1 VYDPFAMSPKFG
13 LVLSGGGARGFA
25 HIGVILELQRA
36 GIVPDFIVG
45 TSIGAVVGGFYA
57 VGQDLARL
65 ARILS
70 FVDLNRLF
78 GLSPS
83 YRKLLERMVVQSLLG
98 HLHGRWPSTD
108 EHRRLTRFR
117 EFLWLFCKGRRFEEL
132 ERPLIVV
139 ATDLLGPGEFLIREG
154 PLHEGILASA
164 ALPGV
169 LPPVRW
175 NGRLL
180 VDGGVVNNFPVD
192 VAAEEAD
199 VVLGVLLSS
208 YVPEEPKSPADLV
221 LQSYYVAAHE
231 LLAVRLARA
240 RERLEERLLV
250 IHPRVE
256 GIGVLEFDRAEEAM
270 AAGRRAAKPWLGR
283 LRKILSR

>member
-1 VYDPFAMSPKFG
+1 M
-13 LVLSGGGARGFA
+13 
-25 HIGVILELQRA
+25 
-36 GIVPDFIVG
+36 
-45 TSIGAVVGGFYA
+45 
-57 VGQDLARL
+57 
-65 ARILS
+65 
-70 FVDLNRLF
+70 
-78 GLSPS
+78 
-83 YRKLLERMVVQSLLG
+83 
-98 HLHGRWPSTD
+98 
-108 EHRRLTRFR
+108 
-117 EFLWLFCKGRRFEEL
+117 
-132 ERPLIVV
+132 
-139 ATDLLGPGEFLIREG
+139 
-154 PLHEGILASA
+154 
-164 ALPGV
+164 
-169 LPPVRW
+169 RW

-256 GIGVLEFDRAEEAM
+256 GIGVLGFDRAEEAM